1 MIVTSIIL
9 FFASIVSFFV
19 GLMPDMKIDFTPQA
33 QDSLSSIISGV
44 SALMPVNHVGVVLG
58 LVLLVYG
65 LEFLWLL
72 INWLIAK
79 IPTID

>member
-1 MIVTSIIL
+1 MVVMAIIT

-19 GLMPDMKIDFTPQA
+19 GLLPNMKINFTPQA
-33 QDSLSSIISGV
+33 QDSLTSVIEGV
-44 SALMPVNHVGVVLG
+44 NAFVPVTHVAICLG
-58 LVLLVYG
+58 LVFVVYSV
-65 LEFLWLL
+65 EFLWLL